1 MTCCFLGPHS
11 RLVDPISMILVEAG
25 GREALVVGTDRAN
38 GVGKRHREVDERP
51 FNTSTWHFM

>member
-1 MTCCFLGPHS
+1 M
-11 RLVDPISMILVEAG
+11 DPISILVEAG

-51 FNTSTWHFM
+51 SNTSMWHFM

>member
-1 MTCCFLGPHS
+1 M
-11 RLVDPISMILVEAG
+11 DPIFLILVEAG